1 MTQRICIFGASGETG
16 LELTRQALERGYE
29 VTAFVRSQTAKEKL
43 PRGVTVLVGNLLDR
57 TDVER
62 AIAGNQA
69 VIIAIGPRIAS
80 QEIFCAA
87 ATQNIIEAM
96 RSSGVRRLICQTG
109 AMIGEYPHLSWFMR
123 SMKGAYQKQQ
133 PVLANDRLEQE
144 QRVAASGLDWTLV
157 KPPRLTNGPARGRV
171 RSGERLN
178 IGAMS
183 SISRLDLSR
192 FILDQVGSQEYI
204 GKSVAVRY

>member
-1 MTQRICIFGASGETG
+1 MIHKICIFGASGETG

-29 VTAFVRSQTAKEKL
+29 VTAFVRSQTAIEKL

-62 AIAGNQA
+62 AIAGSEA
-69 VIIAIGPRIAS
+69 VIIAIGPRNAS
-80 QEIFCAA
+80 PEIFCAA
-87 ATQNIIEAM
+87 ATQNIIDAM
-96 RSSGVRRLICQTG
+96 QTSGVRRLVCQTG
-109 AMIGEYPHLSWFMR
+109 AMIGDYPHLSWFMR
-123 SMKGAYQKQQ
+123 SMKNAYRKQQ
-133 PVLANDRLEQE
+133 PAQAKDRLEQE
-144 QRVAASGLDWTLV
+144 QRVAASGLDWTLI

-178 IGAMS
+178 VGAMS

-192 FILDQVGSQEYI
+192 FILDQVDSPEYV
-204 GKSVAVRY
+204 GKGVVVRY